1 MLSNLQGNDFFSG
14 HEIEGLI
21 FRNVIILLQDW
32 LALDNVSNSL
42 NVSLE
47 ILWLEACG

>member
-1 MLSNLQGNDFFSG
+1 MFFF

-32 LALDNVSNSL
+32 LALDPIRMLDNVSNSL